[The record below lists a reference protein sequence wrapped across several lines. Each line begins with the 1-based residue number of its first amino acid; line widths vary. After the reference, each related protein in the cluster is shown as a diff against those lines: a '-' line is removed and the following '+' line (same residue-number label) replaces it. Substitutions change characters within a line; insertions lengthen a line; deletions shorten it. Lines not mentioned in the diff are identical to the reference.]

1 LATPWT
7 PDSAAFDAL
16 YREHAPRLCAFL
28 HQATQSSQAAED
40 LTQDIFTRLWSHPSA
55 YDPTLSSFRTYLFG
69 IARHR
74 ASEWWRQ
81 RRSHEPMPEDHN
93 HPQSGSNPEH
103 NTLAADVL
111 ARLPEDQRLLLW
123 LREIEGRSYSE
134 LAIILNIPIGTVRSR
149 LFAARQAFQHIWLDH
164 PAKSCTTGAIA

>member
-1 LATPWT
+1 MAIPWT
-7 PDSAAFDAL
+7 PDPAGFDAL

-28 HQATQSSQAAED
+28 YQATPSSQAAED
-40 LTQDIFTRLWSHPSA
+40 LTQDIFTRLWSHPST

-81 RRSHEPMPEDHN
+81 RRSHEPMPEAQD
-93 HPQSGSNPEH
+93 HPQTGSTPEH
-103 NTLAADVL
+103 HAVAADAL

-149 LFAARQAFQHIWLDH
+149 LFAARQAFQHIWLAH
-164 PAKSCTTGAIA
+164 PARTRTTGAVA